1 MHVSASK
8 FKKTKKKILFLDR
21 IWRGQ
26 GECNNVKEGGIK
38 KD

>member
-1 MHVSASK
+1 VLQNSK
-8 FKKTKKKILFLDR
+8 RQKKEILLFLDGN
-21 IWRGQ
+21 WRGQ